1 DGNHSLATAKATWE
15 EIKSNYS
22 GTDLMKHPARWA
34 LVELE
39 NIHDKGITFEPIH
52 RVLFN
57 MNKDKFFSEIGNFCS
72 YSFKNQNS
80 VDEVMTSIKIQSKN
94 EHKIGY
100 CDSETMGV
108 IIIKDPAATIPAGTI
123 QKIIDSYITNDKDAI
138 VDYIHGEDVTEK
150 LGRQKNNCGIF
161 LPAVDKNDFFRT
173 VVMDSAF
180 PRKTFSMGEAH
191 EKRFYVESR
200 RIR

>member
-1 DGNHSLATAKATWE
+1 
-15 EIKSNYS
+15 
-22 GTDLMKHPARWA
+22 MKHPARWA

-57 MNKDKFFSEIGNFCS
+57 MNKDKLFTLIGNTSS
-72 YSFKNQNS
+72 YSFENYDS
-80 VDEVMTSIKIQSKN
+80 VEKVMAAIKIQNGN

-100 CDSETMGV
+100 CDSETMGI
-108 IIIKDPAATIPAGTI
+108 IIIKDPTATIPAGTI
-123 QKIIDSYITNDKDAI
+123 QKIIDSYIINDKNAV

-150 LGRQKNNCGIF
+150 LGTQKNNCGIF